1 MMDDRR
7 KSDTAVVP
15 EKSRNA
21 STADAMEG
29 RAVAKG
35 NSPER
40 NVLRTQSR
48 ASTPSALERVRQA
61 AQRDR
66 KQRFTA
72 LLHHVYDVA
81 RLRAAYLALTRD
93 AAGGVDGEHGNR
105 TGRRWR
111 PTSRICLSD

>member
-35 NSPER
+35 
-40 NVLRTQSR
+40 T
-48 ASTPSALERVRQA
+48 
-61 AQRDR
+61 
-66 KQRFTA
+66 
-72 LLHHVYDVA
+72 
-81 RLRAAYLALTRD
+81 LA
-93 AAGGVDGEHGNR
+93 
-105 TGRRWR
+105 
-111 PTSRICLSD
+111 